1 MLVSG
6 YRRIKPKSL
15 VKVTWL
21 WLELNLVRSIG
32 VIWKNLDRKE
42 RFRKRRKGK
51 TGGLVRF

>member
-6 YRRIKPKSL
+6 YRRIKPKRL

-21 WLELNLVRSIG
+21 WLESNLVRSIG
-32 VIWKNLDRKE
+32 VIWNNVDREE

-51 TGGLVRF
+51 TGGLVGF